1 MEAAVPTDNLALVV
15 DPDPAAR
22 TILHHALRQRG
33 YVCAEAD
40 SFMAARAGV
49 ESATYTV
56 VFATLDLGG
65 RSGLELLQALRAR
78 GFDTGFILVGGRSV
92 EQVLVALRGGAD
104 DYLPRPVRDPALVDV
119 LARAHRARAARVAR
133 RAHELALEALLASRQ
148 VDPARLAQDAS
159 LNALS
164 RLAANLAHEINNPL
178 TPIIGMASLIND
190 ELPAGHIARTYVE
203 TIVASAQ
210 RIRDIVRSML
220 DFARPSALQRA
231 PIDLSALI
239 RTTLLLVAQQL
250 RDSAIVTALAL
261 PDKPLIATASEAQ
274 IKQMLLLLIDNAREA
289 MPNGGTL
296 RLQLSQERDHVS
308 GARRALIAIGDTG
321 TGIADGHKPY
331 IFEPFYSTKTQV
343 TGVGLGLAVANS
355 IVQAHGGA
363 IEFESVEERGST
375 FRVLLPLDDA

>member
-321 TGIADGHKPY
+321 TGIADRHKPY

>member
-22 TILHHALRQRG
+22 TILQHALRQRG

-40 SFMAARAGV
+40 SFAAARAGV
-49 ESATYTV
+49 EAATYTV

-78 GFDTGFILVGGRSV
+78 GSDTGFILVGGRSV
-92 EQVLVALRGGAD
+92 EQVLAALRGGAD
-104 DYLPRPVRDPALVDV
+104 DYLPRPVRDPALADV
-119 LARAHRARAARVAR
+119 LLRAGRARAARAAR
-133 RAHELALEALLASRQ
+133 RAHDLALEALLASRQ

-190 ELPAGHIARTYVE
+190 ELPVGHIARTYVE

-231 PIDLSALI
+231 PIDLGALI

-250 RDSAIVTALAL
+250 RDSAITIALAL
-261 PDKPLIATASEAQ
+261 PDKSLIATASEAQ
-274 IKQMLLLLIDNAREA
+274 LKQALLLLIDNAREA
-289 MPNGGTL
+289 MPAGGAL
-296 RLQLSQERDHVS
+296 RLQLSQERDHAS

-321 TGIADGHKPY
+321 TGIANHHKPY

-355 IVQAHGGA
+355 IVQAHSGA
-363 IEFESVEERGST
+363 IEFESVEGQGST